1 MRLNNNRPLKRKS
14 LHRPPQGWLT
24 LGIETSCDE
33 TAVSVV
39 QDGRKVLS
47 NVVTSQTSEHRK
59 FGGVV
64 PEVASRQHVET
75 ITQVIDEALEQA
87 GKTLQ
92 DIRQIAVTYGPGL
105 VGALLVG
112 VAAGKALAYGCQ
124 LPLNGVNHIE
134 GHLFANFIQSPEL
147 EPPLLALIVSGG
159 HTHLVKMVDYGEY
172 QVLGKTRDD
181 AAGEA
186 FDKVARVLGL
196 GYPGGPLIDE
206 AARHGNPQAIDFPRA
221 SLEDNPLDFSF
232 SGLKSAVLNHVNT
245 EKMKGNALVI
255 VDVAASF
262 QQAVVDVLVEKTI
275 RCAREQGLKQVVL
288 SGGVAANTQLR
299 ETLAT
304 ACQAEDL
311 TFYMPDLSLCTDNG
325 AMIACVGYYDYCLGI
340 RSRWNLNAVASLVIG
355 ERQEKWF
362 FSELT

>member
-1 MRLNNNRPLKRKS
+1 MRLNHIQPLKRKP

-47 NVVTSQTSEHRK
+47 NVVSSQIPEHRK

-92 DIRQIAVTYGPGL
+92 DIHHIAVTYGPGL

-172 QVLGKTRDD
+172 EVLGKTRDD

-206 AARHGNPQAIDFPRA
+206 AALRGNPQAIDFPRA
-221 SLEDNPLDFSF
+221 SLEDNHLDFSF
-232 SGLKSAVLNHVNT
+232 SGLKSAVLNHINT
-245 EKMKGNALVI
+245 EKMKGNAVVV

-275 RCAREQGLKQVVL
+275 TCAREQGLKQVVL
-288 SGGVAANTQLR
+288 SGGVAANSQLR
-299 ETLAT
+299 ESLA
-304 ACQAEDL
+304 ASCREEGLA
-311 TFYMPDLSLCTDNG
+311 FYMPDLTLCTDNG
-325 AMIACVGYYDYCLGI
+325 AMIACAGYYDYCLGI

-362 FSELT
+362 FELT

>member
-1 MRLNNNRPLKRKS
+1 MNRKKMNTLPK
-14 LHRPPQGWLT
+14 GWLT

-39 QDGRKVLS
+39 MDGRKVLS
-47 NVVTSQTSEHRK
+47 SVVASQIPEHRK

-75 ITQVIDEALEQA
+75 ITQVIDQALVDA
-87 GKTLQ
+87 GKTLD
-92 DIRQIAVTYGPGL
+92 DIRQVAVTYGPGL

-112 VAAGKALAYGCQ
+112 VAAGKALAYGRG

-134 GHLFANFIQSPEL
+134 GHLYANFIQSQDL

-159 HTHLVKMVDYGEY
+159 HTHLVKMTDYGEY
-172 QVLGKTRDD
+172 EILGKTRDD

-186 FDKVARVLGL
+186 FDKVSRVLEL
-196 GYPGGPLIDE
+196 GYPGGPFIDE
-206 AARHGNPQAIDFPRA
+206 AAKKGNPHAIEFPRA
-221 SLEDNPLDFSF
+221 IQEENNWDFSF

-245 EKMKGNALVI
+245 EKMKDHPLRIN
-255 VDVAASF
+255 DVAASF
-262 QQAVVDVLVEKTI
+262 QQAVVDVLVDKTI
-275 RCAREQGLKQVVL
+275 DCAISHGMKQVVL
-288 SGGVAANTQLR
+288 SGGVAANSQLR
-299 ETLAT
+299 KSLEQ
-304 ACQAEDL
+304 ACKPHNIS
-311 TFYMPDLSLCTDNG
+311 FHVPDLSLCTDNG
-325 AMIACVGYYDYCLGI
+325 AMIACVGYYDYCLGV

-362 FSELT
+362 YEELT

>member
-1 MRLNNNRPLKRKS
+1 MKRKQMNK
-14 LHRPPQGWLT
+14 PAKGWLT
-24 LGIETSCDE
+24 MGIETSCDE

-39 QDGRKVLS
+39 EDGRKVLS
-47 NVVTSQTSEHRK
+47 SVVASQIPEHRK

-75 ITQVIDEALEQA
+75 ITQVIDQALLEA
-87 GKTLQ
+87 GKTIE
-92 DIRQIAVTYGPGL
+92 DIDQVAVTYGPGL

-112 VAAGKALAYGCQ
+112 VAAAKALAYGRG

-134 GHLFANFIQSPEL
+134 GHLYANFIQSPAL

-159 HTHLVKMVDYGEY
+159 HTHLVKMTDYGEY
-172 QVLGKTRDD
+172 EVLGKTRDD

-186 FDKVARVLGL
+186 FDKVARVLEL

-206 AARHGNPQAIDFPRA
+206 AAKKGNPQAVDFPRA
-221 SLEDNPLDFSF
+221 IQGENNWNFSF

-245 EKMKGNALVI
+245 EKMKGHPLQVY
-255 VDVAASF
+255 DVAASF
-262 QQAVVDVLVEKTI
+262 QQAVVDVLVDKTI
-275 RCAREQGLKQVVL
+275 DCAVNQGMNQVVL
-288 SGGVAANTQLR
+288 SGGVAANSQLR
-299 ETLAT
+299 RALAE
-304 ACQAEDL
+304 ACKSKGIS
-311 TFYMPDLSLCTDNG
+311 FHMPDLSLCTDNG

-362 FSELT
+362 YEELT